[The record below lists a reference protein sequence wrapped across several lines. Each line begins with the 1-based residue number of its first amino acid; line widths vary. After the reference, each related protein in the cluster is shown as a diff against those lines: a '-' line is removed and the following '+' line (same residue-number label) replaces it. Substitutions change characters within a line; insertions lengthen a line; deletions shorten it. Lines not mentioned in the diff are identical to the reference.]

1 MRKQWL
7 QTVGAALLATVA
19 LYGQNSQR
27 LIVNVPFGFGAGST
41 MLPAGEYKV
50 DLNLAPGTVALQAIE
65 HKKAALVVT
74 HATQTAHERGPARL
88 VFKRYGDQYFLS
100 QIWSAFTGYGRQ
112 IPPTKRE
119 MEMARNATEPSQE
132 IVILAQ
138 LVTK

>member
-1 MRKQWL
+1 MRKQLL

-19 LYGQNSQR
+19 MYGQNSQR
-27 LIVNVPFGFGAGST
+27 LIVNVPFGFAAGST

-50 DLNLAPGTVALQAIE
+50 DLRIAPGTVALHSVEQ
-65 HKKAALVVT
+65 KKAALVVT
-74 HATQTAHERGPARL
+74 QAAQTAHERGPAKL

-119 MEMARNATEPSQE
+119 MEMARNATEPGQE

-138 LVTK
+138 LAAK